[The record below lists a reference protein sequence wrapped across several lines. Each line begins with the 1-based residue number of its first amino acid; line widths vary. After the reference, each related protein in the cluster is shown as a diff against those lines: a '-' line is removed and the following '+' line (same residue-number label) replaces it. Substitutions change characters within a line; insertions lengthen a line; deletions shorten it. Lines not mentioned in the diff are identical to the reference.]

1 MSVELLKSVYA
12 RFIYDEG
19 ALSPHEVNA
28 FYDSVGGRIYALEA
42 PPNTAFPFCV
52 YNMDQ
57 PDIEHFFDGP
67 TRHSATLTVDLIGTT
82 DSGALAL
89 LDVETKL
96 FEHLDL
102 QELSCTGF
110 DRLRLR
116 TVQRGSIE
124 FDGGQ
129 QYRISSIFE
138 MIATST
144 GA

>member
-1 MSVELLKSVYA
+1 MSSEFLKSVYA
-12 RFIYDEG
+12 RLTSNDGG
-19 ALSPHEVNA
+19 APPDYND

-42 PPNTAFPFCV
+42 PPNTQFPFAV

-57 PDIEHFFDGP
+57 PDVDHFFGGEARY
-67 TRHSATLTVDLIGTT
+67 TSMLTVDMISKSDT
-82 DSGALAL
+82 GALVL
-89 LDVETKL
+89 MDIERKL
-96 FEHLDL
+96 FDHLDL
-102 QELSCTGF
+102 AELNCTGF

-116 TVQRGSIE
+116 TIQRGSVE

-129 QYRISSIFE
+129 QFRISSIFE